1 MDQIRG
7 ICLSN
12 EPVTVRDQENS
23 NLDQNTSMFF
33 LFVAKAYV
41 VGTH

>member
-12 EPVTVRDQENS
+12 EPVTVRDQEIS
-23 NLDQNTSMFF
+23 NLDLKYINTF
-33 LFVAKAYV
+33 LVRY
-41 VGTH
+41 